1 MNLENYALN
10 IFEEI
15 KSLPEEE
22 RIYWYRSV
30 SENEMSVED
39 RQTVVN
45 LIEEKCAALNL
56 YFNWEPVTSENFYFF
71 AREIEEENSDSDSDS
86 DSDNS
91 ESSED
96 FSNPTLKESEQ
107 VWIPLRNQ
115 YGYYIVKMEEG
126 EEN

>member
-22 RIYWYRSV
+22 RIYWYHSV
-30 SENEMSVED
+30 SEDEMSVED
-39 RQTVVN
+39 RQMVVN

-71 AREIEEENSDSDSDS
+71 AREIEENSDSNDYNDG
-86 DSDNS
+86 DNS

-96 FSNPTLKESEQ
+96 FSNPSLKEGEQ

-115 YGYYIVKMEEG
+115 YGYYIIKMEEE